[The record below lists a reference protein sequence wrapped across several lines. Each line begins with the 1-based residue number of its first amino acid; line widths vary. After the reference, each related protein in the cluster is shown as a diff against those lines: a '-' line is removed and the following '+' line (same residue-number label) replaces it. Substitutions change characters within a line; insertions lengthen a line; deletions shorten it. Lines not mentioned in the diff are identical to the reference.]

1 MALPVLVA
9 VSGAH
14 EAALVAGL
22 EAPGSTVR
30 VVRRCADLSELLS
43 AAAAGL
49 ARAVVVS
56 LDLPRLD
63 GEALARLRELGLV
76 VVALLPPDHP
86 AAPATAAADGIDR
99 LPVDDRLAA
108 AAPAQQVAAVILAA
122 VERRERESAASPGS
136 RPAGEGGTPEAT
148 GEVRAVSGAVAV
160 RDGGPRPMPFAGPA
174 GGLPLTP
181 GRVVAVWGPIGAP
194 GRTTV
199 AVTLAAELAQLGQ
212 STMLAD
218 ADTYGASVAQVLG
231 LLDESAGLGAAVR
244 AALQGGLDAERLA
257 RLAPVVSPR
266 LRVLTGLV
274 RPSRWP
280 ELRPA
285 GLDLVWQ
292 QARQVSAWTV
302 VDCGFSLEADEE
314 ISFDTSAPR
323 RNGATLSALAAAD
336 VVIAVGAAD
345 PVGLQRLVRGLQ
357 ELADV
362 IPPGRAPRVVVTR
375 VRAASVGSP
384 PGLKVTQAL
393 TRYAGVTDPV
403 LVPDDRSACDVALLE
418 GRTLTEAA
426 PGSPARRVLA
436 GLARALVAE
445 RHGSSGRPG
454 PGTGT
459 GFAGGAGTEAG
470 KGRRGRRGARV

>member
-9 VSGAH
+9 VAGGH
-14 EAALVAGL
+14 EARLVAGL
-22 EAPGSTVR
+22 EAPGSPVR

-43 AAAAGL
+43 AATAGL

-56 LDLPRLD
+56 VDLPRLD
-63 GEALARLRELGLV
+63 AEAVARLHELGLV
-76 VVALLPPDHP
+76 VLALQPPEAAGVAVPLVGVDTLPTDADHREVADLLV
-86 AAPATAAADGIDR
+86 R
-99 LPVDDRLAA
+99 
-108 AAPAQQVAAVILAA
+108 A
-122 VERRERESAASPGS
+122 VERRERAAAVPADPATSGPRSGS
-136 RPAGEGGTPEAT
+136 RPGAGAGSGVPLAAAGPGPSGQARGGTA
-148 GEVRAVSGAVAV
+148 AMA
-160 RDGGPRPMPFAGPA
+160 FAGPA
-174 GGLPLTP
+174 GGVPAAA
-181 GRVVAVWGPIGAP
+181 GQVVAVWGPTGAP

-199 AVTLAAELAQLGQ
+199 AVTLAAELALLGQ
-212 STMLAD
+212 STMVAD

-285 GLDLVWQ
+285 GLDVVWQ
-292 QARQVSAWTV
+292 RARQVSAWTV

-336 VVIAVGAAD
+336 VVLAVGTAD

-362 IPPGRAPRVVVTR
+362 LPPGQPPRVVVTR

-393 TRYAGVTDPV
+393 ARYAGVEDPV

-426 PGSPARRVLA
+426 PASAARKALA
-436 GLARALVAE
+436 ALARSLLAE
-445 RHGSSGRPG
+445 QLPAAAVGQAGRQ
-454 PGTGT
+454 
-459 GFAGGAGTEAG
+459 A
-470 KGRRGRRGARV
+470 RRGRRTGQAAPAGRV